1 MGSAPRGIK
10 GKHIL
15 VTGGAGF
22 LGSHLIDAL
31 IAEGVRRITAV
42 DNLYLGTPA
51 NLVEARRNIT
61 GLQILY
67 VDVSDARSV
76 RDALFDLGPIDVV
89 FNLAAV
95 PLPICLE
102 QPHYCFDTNVR
113 IASVLCE
120 LLREGRYTTLV
131 HVSSSC
137 VYGSME
143 EAHPLNEKDA
153 LNPLTPY
160 AASKTSCDSLV
171 LSYART
177 FDLDVLVMRPFSIYG
192 PRQYDRQYATVL
204 PVLIRCALEDAVFS
218 FFGDGKQSR
227 DFLFVSDA
235 VRAMIALYR
244 CADGR
249 GQVVNIASGQE
260 VYIKDLKAKIEEVM
274 KKAILCQYCESRTCD
289 ISRQCGDITL
299 LKSLIDWEPQVTLVE
314 GLQQTIDFYTG
325 QMNDALNS
333 QTQGM
338 VALHEGV
345 GR

>member
-1 MGSAPRGIK
+1 MHFLLQTISSWWIVWEVWYMGSASREIK

-31 IAEGVRRITAV
+31 IAEGARRITVV

-102 QPHYCFDTNVR
+102 QPHYCFDTNIR

-120 LLREGRYTTLV
+120 LLREGRYATLV
-131 HVSSSC
+131 HISSSS

-143 EAHPLNEKDA
+143 EAPPLSEKDA

-160 AASKTSCDSLV
+160 AASKMSCDSLV

-235 VRAMIALYR
+235 IRAIIALY
-244 CADGR
+244 CCSDSR

-260 VYIKDLKAKIEEVM
+260 VQIKDLKVKIRSEE
-274 KKAILCQYCESRTCD
+274 
-289 ISRQCGDITL
+289 
-299 LKSLIDWEPQVTLVE
+299 
-314 GLQQTIDFYTG
+314 
-325 QMNDALNS
+325 
-333 QTQGM
+333 
-338 VALHEGV
+338 
-345 GR
+345 

>member
-1 MGSAPRGIK
+1 MGSASREIE

-31 IAEGVRRITAV
+31 IHEGARRVTVV

-51 NLVEARRNIT
+51 NLVEARRNMG

-67 VDVSDARSV
+67 VDISDARAV
-76 RDALFDLGPIDVV
+76 REALFDLGPIDIV
-89 FNLAAV
+89 FNLAAI

-102 QPHYCFDTNVR
+102 QPHYCFDTNIR

-120 LLREGRYTTLV
+120 LLLEKRYTTLV

-137 VYGSME
+137 VYGSMQ
-143 EAHPLNEKDA
+143 AHPLSEKDA
-153 LNPLTPY
+153 VNPQTPY
-160 AASKTSCDSLV
+160 AASKVACDSLV
-171 LSYART
+171 LSYAST
-177 FDLDVLVMRPFSIYG
+177 FDLDALVVRPFSIYG

-204 PVLIRCALEDAVFS
+204 PVLIRCALEDTVFS

-244 CADGR
+244 RADSR

-260 VYIKDLKAKIEEVM
+260 EQIKDIKAKIEEM
-274 KKAILCQYCESRTCD
+274 TKKAILCQYCEPRVCD
-289 ISRQCGDITL
+289 IDRQRGDITL
-299 LKSLIDWEPQVTLVE
+299 LRSLTDWEPQVTLDE
-314 GLQQTIDFYTG
+314 GLQQTIDFYTR
-325 QMNDALNS
+325 QMSDALRP
-333 QTQGM
+333 QKM
-338 VALHEGV
+338 VALHETG

>member
-1 MGSAPRGIK
+1 MGSTPRGIK

-31 IAEGVRRITAV
+31 IAEGVRRITVV

-51 NLVEARRNIT
+51 NLIEARRNIT

-76 RDALFDLGPIDVV
+76 REALFDLGPIDVV

-102 QPHYCFDTNVR
+102 QPHYCFDTNIR

-137 VYGSME
+137 VYGSVE
-143 EAHPLNEKDA
+143 GHPLSEKDA

-160 AASKTSCDSLV
+160 AASKMSCDSLV

-177 FDLDVLVMRPFSIYG
+177 FDLDAFVIRPFSIYG

-235 VRAMIALYR
+235 VRAMIALYC
-244 CADGR
+244 CAGSR

-260 VYIKDLKAKIEEVM
+260 VQIKNLKVKIEEM
-274 KKAILCQYCESRTCD
+274 TEKTILCQYCEPRVCD
-289 ISRQCGDITL
+289 IGHQRADITL

-314 GLQQTIDFYTG
+314 GLQQTIDFYAQ

-333 QTQGM
+333 RPQGL
-338 VALHEGV
+338 VALHDGA

>member
-1 MGSAPRGIK
+1 MGSASREIE

-31 IAEGVRRITAV
+31 VLEGARRVTVV

-51 NLVEARRNIT
+51 NLVVARRNMG

-67 VDVSDARSV
+67 VDISDARSM
-76 RDALFDLGPIDVV
+76 REALFDLGSIDVV
-89 FNLAAV
+89 FNLAAL

-102 QPHYCFDTNVR
+102 QPHYCFDTNMR
-113 IASVLCE
+113 ITSVLCE
-120 LLREGRYTTLV
+120 LLREKRYTTLV

-137 VYGSME
+137 VYGSMQ
-143 EAHPLNEKDA
+143 AHPFSEKDA
-153 LNPLTPY
+153 VNPLTPY
-160 AASKTSCDSLV
+160 AASKVSCDSLV

-177 FDLDVLVMRPFSIYG
+177 FDLDALVIRPFSIYG
-192 PRQYDRQYATVL
+192 PRQYARQYAAVL

-244 CADGR
+244 CADSR

-260 VYIKDLKAKIEEVM
+260 TQIKDLKAKIEELM
-274 KKAILCQYCESRTCD
+274 KKSLLCEYCEPRVCD
-289 ISRQCGDITL
+289 IDRQRGDITL
-299 LKSLIDWEPQVTLVE
+299 LKSLADWEPQVTLAE
-314 GLQQTIDFYTG
+314 GLQQTIDFYMQ
-325 QMNDALNS
+325 QMDDAPRP
-333 QTQGM
+333 QKM
-338 VALHEGV
+338 VALHNAR

>member
-31 IAEGVRRITAV
+31 IAEGARRITIV

-51 NLVEARRNIT
+51 NLIEARRNIS

-102 QPHYCFDTNVR
+102 QPHYCFDTNIR

-120 LLREGRYTTLV
+120 LLREGRYATLV

-137 VYGSME
+137 VYGSMG
-143 EAHPLNEKDA
+143 AHPLSETDS

-160 AASKTSCDSLV
+160 AASKMACDSLV
-171 LSYART
+171 LSYANT
-177 FDLDVLVMRPFSIYG
+177 FDLDALVMRPFSIYG

-235 VRAMIALYR
+235 VQAMIALYR
-244 CADGR
+244 CTDSRGR
-249 GQVVNIASGQE
+249 VVNIASGQE
-260 VYIKDLKAKIEEVM
+260 VSIKDLKTKIEEIT
-274 KKAILCQYCESRTCD
+274 KKALLCQYCEPRMCD
-289 ISRQCGDITL
+289 ISRQRGDITL
-299 LKSLIDWEPQVTLVE
+299 LKSLIDWEPQVTLAE
-314 GLQQTIDFYTG
+314 GLQQTIDFYTR
-325 QMNDALNS
+325 QMNEALNS
-333 QTQGM
+333 RPQGL
-338 VALHEGV
+338 VALHDGV